1 MKVVVKGAEE
11 KADRKELCRIIE
23 EQVTRIWLILMKL
36 RVKVVEEDEDK
47 EKRMIE
53 ENRWAGTVYGYWRVS
68 SRGIKELRENNMIC
82 LM

>member
-1 MKVVVKGAEE
+1 MVVKGAEE

-36 RVKVVEEDEDK
+36 RVKVVEEDENK

-53 ENRWAGTVYGYWRVS
+53 ENRWAGTVYGYWGVS
-68 SRGIKELRENNMIC
+68 NRGTKELRENNKIC